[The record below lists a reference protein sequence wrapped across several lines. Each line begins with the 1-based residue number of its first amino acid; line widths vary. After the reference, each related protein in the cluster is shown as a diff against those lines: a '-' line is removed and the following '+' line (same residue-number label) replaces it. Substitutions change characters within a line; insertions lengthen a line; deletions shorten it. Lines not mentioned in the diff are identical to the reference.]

1 MSVAPAIVA
10 RALGKRYR
18 LYARPF
24 DRLVEALSPNIVR
37 RHEEFAAL
45 DDVSFAIRP
54 GEVVGIMGR
63 NGSGKSTLLKL
74 VTGVASPSSGEVHV
88 AGRISALLELGTGF
102 NPEMTG
108 NENIWLNATLQG
120 YTEAEIAAR
129 RADIVAFADIGEFI
143 ARPVKTYS
151 SGMFA
156 RLAFAV
162 AINLDPDILIVDEIL
177 SVGDALFQAKCFR
190 KFEDLKARGTTIVFV
205 THSIEQ
211 VLQHCTRAILI
222 DGGKLVLDGIPRD
235 VANVYMDLLF
245 GATRAPEST
254 ATHGAPTPAHQWFEG
269 GVEDRLHLRP
279 GYNRGEYRWG
289 NGLARILDVALVAG
303 GEVDRVAVDANAE
316 VTLLARAHFLADVAH
331 PVYGLLVKT
340 VEGVMVYGMNSRMDP
355 AAAPEP
361 ARRTG
366 EVVVFSFTFPASLA
380 QGNYLLSIGVS
391 SDPLV
396 GDVVPLDRR
405 YDVLLLKVLNRRPL
419 WGIADLNARFGTAS

>member
-1 MSVAPAIVA
+1 MSAAPAIVA

-24 DRLVEALSPNIVR
+24 DRLVEALSPHAVR

-45 DDVSFAIRP
+45 HDVSFAIRP

-120 YTEAEIAAR
+120 YTEAEIEAR

-222 DGGKLVLDGIPRD
+222 DGGKLVMDGAPRE
-235 VANVYMDLLF
+235 VSNVYLDLLF
-245 GATRAPEST
+245 GAKRAPEST
-254 ATHGAPTPAHQWFEG
+254 SAHNLPTPAHQWFAG
-269 GVEDRLHLRP
+269 GIEDRLHLRP
-279 GYNRGEYRWG
+279 GYNANEYRWG
-289 NGLARILDVALVAG
+289 NGLARILDVAVVAG
-303 GEVDRVAVDANAE
+303 GESDRVAVDANAE
-316 VTLLARAHFLADVAH
+316 VTLLARAHFLADVAN

-355 AAAPEP
+355 VAAPEP

-366 EVVVFSFTFPASLA
+366 EIVVFSFTFPAALA

-391 SDPLV
+391 SDPLA
-396 GDVVPLDRR
+396 GDIVPLDRR